1 MKAWYLI
8 YTNPKQEK
16 IAIEN
21 LANQGYTAYCPT
33 AQLKNKQEV
42 LFPRYVFVNLD
53 NKKQDWTPI
62 RSTKGV
68 MNFVRFGLEFAKVPH
83 NLVEALMCD
92 ESTIMDKLLNLNR
105 FKKGDVVRINKGVLS
120 GQNAT
125 FYDYDGD
132 SRVMVLI
139 KLLQQEQIVSLDGQ
153 SIRSF

>member
-8 YTNPKQEK
+8 YTKPKQEK

-33 AQLKNKQEV
+33 ARLKNKQEV

-92 ESTIMDKLLNLNR
+92 ESTIMDKLINLNR
-105 FKKGDVVRINKGVLS
+105 FKKGDTVQIKKGALS

-132 SRVMVLI
+132 YRVMVLI
-139 KLLQQEQIVSLDGQ
+139 KLLQQEQIISLDRQ
-153 SIRSF
+153 SIKIF